1 VTRPSVLAVL
11 AVLSAAGLSAAC
23 ARGSGAASPSAETA
37 AATATPAPA
46 LPPLDQA
53 ALDQRTE
60 ACQDFYQYACGG
72 WLAKTEIPADKPGWS
87 RGFFALDERN
97 SKDLRRIAEDAA
109 EGRVDPRDRF
119 ARKVGDYYASCMDEA
134 GVEARGLAD
143 LQAEWA
149 RIDAVKDAR
158 TLVAEIAR
166 LNAAGVEAPFTF
178 TADQDAKDATQVIGI
193 LYQGGLTLPDREY
206 YFSDDEKNRKIRELY
221 ATTMRNMLGLAG
233 VAPADA
239 AAQAKAVEDLERRLA
254 EAHWARVELREPS
267 RIYNRVDRA
276 GLEKLAP
283 SFDWGTWLSGL
294 GHPEITAVSTSTP
307 RYVERVGVLMK
318 EAPLDAWKTYLKW
331 HLLSEM
337 AVHRALPKR
346 FVEQSF
352 AFTSGAF
359 TGAKEMQPR
368 WQKCVDETDAALGFA
383 LGQTYVRRHF
393 GEGGKKRT
401 SAMVV
406 EIEKAMERDIA
417 GLPWMDEATKA
428 RAREKLGK
436 VFNKVGYPDQW
447 RDYGTLNVSRESF
460 FRNVLAAQ
468 RFEVNRQLTKIGK
481 PLDRTEWLMSPPA
494 VNAYYNAS
502 MNEMV
507 FPAGIL
513 QPPFFNPSA
522 PDAVNY
528 GAMGMVVGHELTHG
542 FDDEGRQYDAFGNLT
557 DWWSPAV
564 GKEFDRRAQC
574 VVDQYSA
581 YEPIPGAKLN
591 AKLTLGENIADL
603 GGLKLAYAAMS
614 ASRQGNAGGDE
625 LMGFTPDQQFFVG
638 YAQSWCF
645 KARDEYARMLVTV
658 DPHSPAKYR
667 VNGPLANLPEF
678 AEAFGCKEG
687 DPMVRPAAERCEV
700 W

>member
-1 VTRPSVLAVL
+1 MNRSTVL
-11 AVLSAAGLSAAC
+11 AVLSVAALSSAC
-23 ARGSGAASPSAETA
+23 ARGSGAAAPSAASA
-37 AATATPAPA
+37 AATAAVEAPR
-46 LPPLDQA
+46 LPPLEEA
-53 ALDQRTE
+53 ALDRDTA

-72 WLAKTEIPADKPGWS
+72 WLAKTEIPADKPAWS
-87 RGFFALDERN
+87 RGFFDLDERN

-109 EGRVDPRDRF
+109 AGRVDPRDRF
-119 ARKVGDYYASCMDEA
+119 AQKVGDFYASCMDEA

-143 LQAEWA
+143 LKSEWA
-149 RIDAVKDAR
+149 RIDAVKDPT

-166 LNAAGVEAPFTF
+166 LNAAGLEAPFAF

-193 LYQGGLTLPDREY
+193 LYQGGLSLPDRDY
-206 YFSDDEKNRKIRELY
+206 YLSDDEKNRTIRDRFGE
-221 ATTMRNMLGLAG
+221 AMRTMLGLAG
-233 VAPADA
+233 VPAAEA

-254 EAHWARVELREPS
+254 EAHWARVEMREPS

-276 GLEKLAP
+276 GLERLAP
-283 SFDWGTWLSGL
+283 SFDWGTWFAGL
-294 GHPEITAVSTSTP
+294 GHPAIAAVSTSTP
-307 RYVERVGVLMK
+307 RYVERVGQLVN
-318 EAPLDAWKTYLKW
+318 EAPIDVWKTYLKW

-337 AVHRALPKR
+337 AAHRALPKA
-346 FVEQSF
+346 FVDANF
-352 AFTSGAF
+352 TFTSGAF
-359 TGAKEMQPR
+359 TGAKEQQPR

-393 GEGGKKRT
+393 GAEGKRRT
-401 SAMVV
+401 SRMVV

-436 VFNKVGYPDQW
+436 VFNKIGYPDEW
-447 RDYGTLNVSRESF
+447 RDYGPMNVSRASY

-481 PLDRTEWLMSPPA
+481 PLDRTEWLMSPPT
-494 VNAYYNAS
+494 VNAYYNPS

-513 QPPFFNPSA
+513 QPPFFNPAA

-542 FDDEGRQYDAFGNLT
+542 FDDEGRQYDAFGNLRE
-557 DWWSPAV
+557 WWSPAV
-564 GKEFDRRAQC
+564 GQEFDRRAAC
-574 VVDQYSA
+574 VVEQYSG
-581 YEPIPGAKLN
+581 YEPLPGAKLN
-591 AKLTLGENIADL
+591 GKLTLGENIADL
-603 GGLKLAYAAMS
+603 GGLKLAFAAMQ
-614 ASRQGNAGGDE
+614 ASREAKPGGEE
-625 LMGFTPDQQFFVG
+625 LLGFTPEQQFFLG

-645 KARDEYARMLVTV
+645 EARDEYARMLVTV
-658 DPHSPAKYR
+658 DPHSPAKFR

-678 AEAFGCKEG
+678 ARAFACKEG
-687 DPMVRPAAERCEV
+687 DAMVRPAAERCEV